1 MLEKVRNM
9 SDEEFATNVKSV
21 LVSVE
26 EKDKNLNEEYSRFQG
41 EISSHRYQFD
51 RQEKDAETLR
61 ALKKDEWQL
70 FFEDL
75 FFTKCK
81 RVDFR
86 YNSQAH
92 QKQEEETEFKFE
104 NEKRHTSITEFR
116 QSMEAFPDSIKG
128 RYSLREFK
136 C

>member
-21 LVSVE
+21 LVNVE
-26 EKDKNLNEEYSRFQG
+26 KKDKNLNEESFRYQG
-41 EISSHRYQFD
+41 EISDHRYQFD
-51 RQEKDAETLR
+51 RQEKEAETLR

-86 YNSQAH
+86 YNS
-92 QKQEEETEFKFE
+92 
-104 NEKRHTSITEFR
+104 
-116 QSMEAFPDSIKG
+116 
-128 RYSLREFK
+128 
-136 C
+136 